1 MEAAFSVNGS
11 GNRIYPVPIGND
23 EFSEGFLWKFTGYC
37 VRSYRPA
44 TQVIQSDIGSDGM
57 RYGTDRNP
65 IGIFPNPMIR
75 QKSDR
80 NPGDDPTDG
89 SVVLDPIGSYSRI
102 RYFYRSIVF

>member
-1 MEAAFSVNGS
+1 MQTETIPLNPGDSIRYRIRWDAIQ
-11 GNRIYPVPIGND
+11 NR
-23 EFSEGFLWKFTGYC
+23 SE
-37 VRSYRPA
+37 SS
-44 TQVIQSDIGSDGM
+44 QNQ
-57 RYGTDRNP
+57 
-65 IGIFPNPMIR
+65 MIR

>member
-1 MEAAFSVNGS
+1 MLKYIHQHSFTNIPGDSIRYRIRWDAIQ
-11 GNRIYPVPIGND
+11 NR
-23 EFSEGFLWKFTGYC
+23 SE
-37 VRSYRPA
+37 SS
-44 TQVIQSDIGSDGM
+44 Q
-57 RYGTDRNP
+57 
-65 IGIFPNPMIR
+65 NPMIR

>member
-1 MEAAFSVNGS
+1 LQQDKINFEQFAASIQILQASLFKLFTRWTSQHFIISHQPRWFN
-11 GNRIYPVPIGND
+11 PI
-23 EFSEGFLWKFTGYC
+23 
-37 VRSYRPA
+37 
-44 TQVIQSDIGSDGM
+44 SDPMGCD
-57 RYGTDRNP
+57 TEP

-89 SVVLDPIGSYSRI
+89 SVVLDPIGSYTRI

>member
-1 MEAAFSVNGS
+1 MQAAFFGNGS

-23 EFSEGFLWKFTGYC
+23 EFPEGFLWKFTGYC
-37 VRSYRPA
+37 ARSHRPV
-44 TQVIQSDIGSDGM
+44 TQEIQSDIGSYGM
-57 RYGTDRNP
+57 RHRTDRNP

-89 SVVLDPIGSYSRI
+89 SVVLDSIGSYSRI
-102 RYFYRSIVF
+102 RYFYRRIVF